1 MVKAL
6 HRKLLREIVQL
17 RGQVLAIAL
26 VMVGGIGTMVMA
38 LGNYNALSRTRA
50 QFYAEYGFAD
60 VFAQAKRAPM
70 PLAASVRSLPG
81 VRAVEARVLGFAP
94 LELAGFCD
102 PINAQLVS
110 LPANGGSGLN
120 RLHLRSGRLPQRL
133 DEVVVGEP
141 FAEAHDLHE
150 GDRLVAILNGRR
162 QELQIVG
169 IGLSPEF
176 IYQIKPG
183 EIFPDF
189 QRFAVLWM
197 QRDALARAFDM
208 DGAFNSVVVML
219 QPGARGADVI
229 DAIDR
234 LLAPFGGT
242 GATGRDLQPSH
253 RFLDE
258 ELGQLR
264 MMARMFSTIF
274 LCVTAFLLNVVLGRL
289 VASQREQIALL
300 KAFGYSR
307 LQVAAHYGQLVLM
320 IVGVGILPGLALGAW
335 FGRAIAGIY
344 REYYRF
350 PYLEWSL
357 DPSLVV
363 LAVLFAIGAGALGTF
378 AGLARVHRLA
388 PAVAMHPEAPATFR
402 PLLLEQLGLGRLLD
416 PAARMVLR
424 NLERRPLRTLL
435 SVLGIGMACGILV
448 MSRAMPSSVERIV
461 DIQFGFAQRDD
472 FAVGFTEPTGSR
484 AVAELGRL
492 PGVRAVEPFRVT
504 AVTLR
509 NGHRTYRTAVQG
521 LPTQG
526 DLKRVLDAS
535 IQPASLPKDGL
546 LLTDYL
552 ADLLQVRPAD
562 RLQVEFLEGHRR
574 TLTVP
579 VAGTVQEYLGVG
591 AYARHA
597 FVNSMLNEGDVA
609 SGAWLSVDARHR
621 DAVLA
626 ELRRRP
632 RVASVTDRTAMIQS
646 FRDTMAQSLS
656 TFTFA
661 ITLLAGAIAVG
672 VVYNAA
678 RITLAERG
686 RELASLRVLGYTR
699 GEVRGF
705 LLGELGALAFMA
717 LLPGF
722 ALGAGMIA
730 LLSRGL
736 QSDLFRIPVAPD
748 PTGLAFAGLVV
759 LAATVLSGL
768 LVRRRLDRLDLVA
781 ALKTKE

>member
-1 MVKAL
+1 MKSL

-17 RGQVLAIAL
+17 RGQVMAIAL
-26 VMVGGIGTMVMA
+26 VMAGGIGTMVMA
-38 LGNYNALSRTRA
+38 LGNHEALSRTRA

-60 VFAQAKRAPM
+60 VFAQAKRVPM
-70 PLAASVRSLPG
+70 PLANTIRAVPG
-81 VRAVEARVLGFAP
+81 VRALDARIVGFAP
-94 LELAGFCD
+94 LELDGFSD
-102 PINAQLVS
+102 PVNAQLVS
-110 LPANGGSGLN
+110 LPARGGSDLN
-120 RLHLRSGRLPQRL
+120 RLHLRSGRLPQRP
-133 DEVVVGEP
+133 EETVVGEA
-141 FAEAHDLHE
+141 FAEAHGLHE
-150 GDRLVAILNGRR
+150 GDSLVAILNGRR
-162 QELQIVG
+162 QQLRIAG

-183 EIFPDF
+183 EVFPDF

-197 QRDALARAFDM
+197 QHEAMDRAIDM
-208 DGAFNSVVVML
+208 DGAFNNLVAVL
-219 QPGARGADVI
+219 QPGAREADVI

-258 ELGQLR
+258 ELDQLR
-264 MMARMFSTIF
+264 MMARMFTAIF
-274 LCVTAFLLNVVLGRL
+274 LGVTAFLLNVVLGRL

-307 LQVAAHYGQLVLM
+307 LQVATHYAQLVLM
-320 IVGVGILPGLALGAW
+320 VVTAGILPGLALGAW
-335 FGRAIAGIY
+335 MGRAIAGIY

-357 DPSLVV
+357 DPSLV
-363 LAVLFAIGAGALGTF
+363 LMAAAFAIGAGTLGTF
-378 AGLARVHRLA
+378 AALARVHRLA
-388 PAVAMHPEAPATFR
+388 PAEAMRPEAPATFR
-402 PLLLEQLGLGRLLD
+402 PLLLERLGLGRWVD
-416 PAARMVLR
+416 PVARMVLR
-424 NLERRPLRTLL
+424 NLERRPLRTLF
-435 SVLGIGMACGILV
+435 SVLGIGLACGILV
-448 MSRAMPSSVERIV
+448 MSRAMPSSVEHIV
-461 DIQFGFAQRDD
+461 DVQFGFAQRDD
-472 FAVGFTEPTGSR
+472 FGIGFTEPTGNR
-484 AVAELGRL
+484 AVEELARL
-492 PGVRAVEPFRVT
+492 PGVRAVEPFRVA

-509 NGHRTYRTAVQG
+509 NDHRSYRTALQG
-521 LPTQG
+521 LPEKG
-526 DLKRVLDAS
+526 DLKRVLDAG
-535 IQPASLPKDGL
+535 IQPAALPAEGL

-552 ADLLQVRPAD
+552 ADLLGVRPGD
-562 RLQVEFLEGHRR
+562 HLQVQFLEGHRR
-574 TLTVP
+574 TITVP
-579 VAGTVQEYLGVG
+579 VAGTVQEFLGVG

-597 FVNSMLNEGDVA
+597 YLNTLLTDGDVA
-609 SGAWLSVDARHR
+609 SGAWLAIDARQR

-661 ITLLAGAIAVG
+661 ITLMAGAIAAG

-699 GEVRGF
+699 EEVRGF
-705 LLGELGALAFMA
+705 LLGELATLSFMA

-722 ALGAGMIA
+722 ALGMGMIV
-730 LLSRGL
+730 LLSCGL
-736 QSDLFRIPVAPD
+736 QSDLFRIPVVAD
-748 PTGLAFAGLVV
+748 AAGLAFAGLVV
-759 LAATVLSGL
+759 LAATVLSAL
-768 LVRRRLDRLDLVA
+768 MVRRRLDGLDLVA

>member
-1 MVKAL
+1 MKAL

-17 RGQVLAIAL
+17 RGQVMAIAL
-26 VMVGGIGTMVMA
+26 VMAGGIGTMVMA
-38 LGNYNALSRTRA
+38 LGNHEALSRTRA

-60 VFAQAKRAPM
+60 VFAQAKRVPM
-70 PLAASVRSLPG
+70 PLANTIRAVPG
-81 VRAVEARVLGFAP
+81 VRALDARIVGFAP
-94 LELAGFCD
+94 LELDGFSD
-102 PINAQLVS
+102 PVNAQLVS
-110 LPANGGSGLN
+110 LPARGGSDLN
-120 RLHLRSGRLPQRL
+120 RLHLRSGRLPQRP
-133 DEVVVGEP
+133 EETVVGEA
-141 FAEAHDLHE
+141 FAEAHGLHE
-150 GDRLVAILNGRR
+150 GDSLVAILNGRR
-162 QELQIVG
+162 QQLRIAG

-183 EIFPDF
+183 EVFPDF

-197 QRDALARAFDM
+197 QHEAMDRAFDM
-208 DGAFNSVVVML
+208 DGAFNNLVAVL
-219 QPGARGADVI
+219 QPGAREADVI

-258 ELGQLR
+258 ELDQLR
-264 MMARMFSTIF
+264 MMARMFTAIF
-274 LCVTAFLLNVVLGRL
+274 LGVTAFLLNVVLGRL

-307 LQVAAHYGQLVLM
+307 LQVATHYAQLVLM
-320 IVGVGILPGLALGAW
+320 VVTAGILPGLALGAW
-335 FGRAIAGIY
+335 MGRAIAGIY

-357 DPSLVV
+357 DPSLV
-363 LAVLFAIGAGALGTF
+363 LMAAAFAIGAGTLGTF
-378 AGLARVHRLA
+378 AALVRVHRLA
-388 PAVAMHPEAPATFR
+388 PAEAMRPEAPATFR
-402 PLLLEQLGLGRLLD
+402 PLLLERLGLGRWVD
-416 PAARMVLR
+416 PVARMVLR
-424 NLERRPLRTLL
+424 NLERRPLRTLF
-435 SVLGIGMACGILV
+435 SVLGIGLACGILV
-448 MSRAMPSSVERIV
+448 MSRAMPSSVEHIV
-461 DIQFGFAQRDD
+461 DVQFGFAQRDD
-472 FAVGFTEPTGSR
+472 FGIGFTEPTGNR
-484 AVAELGRL
+484 AVEELARL
-492 PGVRAVEPFRVT
+492 PGVRAVEPFRVA

-509 NGHRTYRTAVQG
+509 NGHRSYRTALQG
-521 LPTQG
+521 LPEKG
-526 DLKRVLDAS
+526 DLKRVLDAG
-535 IQPASLPKDGL
+535 IQPAALPAEGL

-552 ADLLQVRPAD
+552 ADLLGARPGD
-562 RLQVEFLEGHRR
+562 HLQVQFLEGHRR
-574 TLTVP
+574 TITVP
-579 VAGTVQEYLGVG
+579 VAGTVQEFLGVG

-597 FVNSMLNEGDVA
+597 YLNTLLTDGNVA
-609 SGAWLSVDARHR
+609 SGAWLAIDARQR
-621 DAVLA
+621 EAVLA

-661 ITLLAGAIAVG
+661 ITLMAGAIAAG

-699 GEVRGF
+699 EEVRGF
-705 LLGELGALAFMA
+705 LLGELATLSFMA

-722 ALGAGMIA
+722 ALGMGMIV

-736 QSDLFRIPVAPD
+736 QSDLFRIPVVAD
-748 PTGLAFAGLVV
+748 AAGLAFAGLVV
-759 LAATVLSGL
+759 LAATVLSAL
-768 LVRRRLDRLDLVA
+768 MVRRRLDGLDLVA

>member
-1 MVKAL
+1 MKSL

-17 RGQVLAIAL
+17 RGQVMAIAL
-26 VMVGGIGTMVMA
+26 VMAGGIGTMVMA
-38 LGNYNALSRTRA
+38 LGNHEALSRTRA

-60 VFAQAKRAPM
+60 VFAQAKRVPM
-70 PLAASVRSLPG
+70 PLANTIRAVPG
-81 VRAVEARVLGFAP
+81 VRALDARIVGFAP
-94 LELAGFCD
+94 LELDGFSD
-102 PINAQLVS
+102 PVNAQLVS
-110 LPANGGSGLN
+110 LPARGGSDLN
-120 RLHLRSGRLPQRL
+120 RLHLRSGRLPQRP
-133 DEVVVGEP
+133 EETVVGEA
-141 FAEAHDLHE
+141 FAEAHGLHE
-150 GDRLVAILNGRR
+150 GDSLVAILNGRR
-162 QELQIVG
+162 QQLRIAG

-183 EIFPDF
+183 EVFPDF

-197 QRDALARAFDM
+197 QHEAMDRAFDM
-208 DGAFNSVVVML
+208 DGAFNNLVAVL
-219 QPGARGADVI
+219 QPGAREADVI

-258 ELGQLR
+258 ELDQLR
-264 MMARMFSTIF
+264 MMARMFTAIF
-274 LCVTAFLLNVVLGRL
+274 LGVTAFLLNVVLGRL

-307 LQVAAHYGQLVLM
+307 LQVATHYAQLVLM
-320 IVGVGILPGLALGAW
+320 VVTAGILPGLALGAW
-335 FGRAIAGIY
+335 MGRAIAGIY

-357 DPSLVV
+357 DPSLV
-363 LAVLFAIGAGALGTF
+363 LMAAAFAIGAGTLGTF
-378 AGLARVHRLA
+378 AALARVHRLA
-388 PAVAMHPEAPATFR
+388 PAEAMRPEAPATFR
-402 PLLLEQLGLGRLLD
+402 PLLLERLGLGRWVD
-416 PAARMVLR
+416 PVARMVLR
-424 NLERRPLRTLL
+424 NLERRPLRTLF
-435 SVLGIGMACGILV
+435 SVLGIGLACGILV
-448 MSRAMPSSVERIV
+448 MSRAMPSSVEHIV
-461 DIQFGFAQRDD
+461 DVQFGFAQRDD
-472 FAVGFTEPTGSR
+472 FGIGFTEPTGNR
-484 AVAELGRL
+484 AVEELARL
-492 PGVRAVEPFRVT
+492 PGVRAVEPFRVA

-509 NGHRTYRTAVQG
+509 NDHRSYRTALQG
-521 LPTQG
+521 LPEKG
-526 DLKRVLDAS
+526 DLKRVLDAG
-535 IQPASLPKDGL
+535 IQPAALPAEGL

-552 ADLLQVRPAD
+552 ADLLGVRPGD
-562 RLQVEFLEGHRR
+562 HLQVQFLEGHRR
-574 TLTVP
+574 TITVP
-579 VAGTVQEYLGVG
+579 VAGTVQEFLGVG

-597 FVNSMLNEGDVA
+597 YLNTLLTDGDVA
-609 SGAWLSVDARHR
+609 SGAWLAIDARQR

-661 ITLLAGAIAVG
+661 ITLMAGAIAAD

-699 GEVRGF
+699 EEVRGF
-705 LLGELGALAFMA
+705 LLGELATLSFMA

-722 ALGAGMIA
+722 ALGMGMIV
-730 LLSRGL
+730 LLSCGL
-736 QSDLFRIPVAPD
+736 QSDLFRIPVVAD
-748 PTGLAFAGLVV
+748 AAGLAFAGLVV
-759 LAATVLSGL
+759 LAATVLSAL
-768 LVRRRLDRLDLVA
+768 MVRRRLDGLDLVA

>member
-1 MVKAL
+1 MTAL

-50 QFYAEYGFAD
+50 LFYAEYGFAD
-60 VFAQAKRAPM
+60 VFAQAKRVPL
-70 PLAASVRSLPG
+70 PLADTIRGLPG
-81 VRAVEARVLGFAP
+81 VRAVEARVVGFAP
-94 LELAGFCD
+94 LELTGFSG
-102 PINAQLVS
+102 PINAQLIS
-110 LPANGGSGLN
+110 LPASGDGGLN
-120 RLHLRSGRLPQRL
+120 RLYLRSGRLPERV
-133 DEVVVGEP
+133 DEAVVGEA

-162 QELQIVG
+162 QELRISG

-183 EIFPDF
+183 EVFPDF

-197 QRDALARAFDM
+197 QHASLARAFDM
-208 DGAFNSVVVML
+208 DGAFNSLVVTV
-219 QPGARGADVI
+219 QPGARVPDVI
-229 DAIDR
+229 DAIDP
-234 LLAPFGGT
+234 LLAPFGGA
-242 GATGRDLQPSH
+242 GANGRDLQPSH

-258 ELGQLR
+258 ELNQLR
-264 MMARMFSTIF
+264 MMARMFTAIF
-274 LCVTAFLLNVVLGRL
+274 LGVTAFLLNVVLGRL

-307 LQVAAHYGQLVLM
+307 LQVAVHYGQLVL
-320 IVGVGILPGLALGAW
+320 IVVAVGVLPGIGLGAW
-335 FGRAIAGIY
+335 LGRAIAGIY

-350 PYLEWSL
+350 PYLTWSL
-357 DPSLVV
+357 EPPLLLLAMAFAVV
-363 LAVLFAIGAGALGTF
+363 AGALGTF
-378 AGLARVHRLA
+378 AALARVHRLS
-388 PAVAMHPEAPATFR
+388 PAEAMRPESPANFR
-402 PLLLEQLGLGRLLD
+402 PLLLERLGLGRVLD

-448 MSRAMPSSVERIV
+448 MSRAMPNSVERVV
-461 DIQFGFAQRDD
+461 DVQFGFAQRDD
-472 FAVGFTEPTGSR
+472 FAVGFTEPASSR
-484 AVAELGRL
+484 AVAELAAL
-492 PGVRAVEPFRVT
+492 PGVRAVEPFRVA

-509 NGHRTYRTAVQG
+509 HGHRTYRTALHG

-526 DLKRVLDAS
+526 DLKRVVDAR
-535 IQPASLPKDGL
+535 IQPVVLPRDGL

-552 ADLLQVRPAD
+552 ADLLRVRPGD
-562 RLQVEFLEGHRR
+562 TLQVQFFEGHRR
-574 TLTVP
+574 TLAVP
-579 VAGTVQEYLGVG
+579 VAGTVKEYLGVG
-591 AYARHA
+591 AYARHGYL
-597 FVNSMLNEGDVA
+597 NTLLNEGDVA
-609 SGAWLSVDARHR
+609 SGAWISVDARHR

-632 RVASVTDRTAMIQS
+632 RVASVTDRSAMVQS
-646 FRDTMAQSLS
+646 FRDTMAKSLS

-661 ITLLAGAIAVG
+661 ITLLAGAVAVG

-699 GEVRGF
+699 AEVRGL

-722 ALGAGMIA
+722 VLGFAMIA
-730 LLSRGL
+730 LLARGM
-736 QSDLFRIPVAPD
+736 QSDLFRIPVVPD
-748 PTGLAFAGLVV
+748 PTGVAFAGIVI
-759 LAATVLSGL
+759 LAATVLSAA